1 MGAGVALFVW
11 VFVCLFSGPKL
22 EGKELEMGWGWG
34 IYGDGVY
41 MGMNSGMGI
50 GVGMACKW
58 EGG

>member
-1 MGAGVALFVW
+1 MG
-11 VFVCLFSGPKL
+11 
-22 EGKELEMGWGWG
+22 MGWG